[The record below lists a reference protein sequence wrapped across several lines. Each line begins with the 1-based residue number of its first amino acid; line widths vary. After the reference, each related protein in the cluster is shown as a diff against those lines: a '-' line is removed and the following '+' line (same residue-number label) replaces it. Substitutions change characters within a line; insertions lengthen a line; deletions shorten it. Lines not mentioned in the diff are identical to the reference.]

1 MFVGT
6 FDADRGQFPV
16 DVDAAIKQLQESEVT
31 NLIIDVTNNPGSCKA
46 LS

>member
-6 FDADRGQFPV
+6 FDTDFDQFPL

-31 NLIIDVTNNPGSCKA
+31 NLLIDVTNNPGACNA
-46 LS
+46 LG